1 MPAMR
6 VIPVAVLLTLLLAAC
21 GPGSPD
27 PEVSDPSGSASPT
40 PTETETDEAD
50 DSDEEADDE
59 EADDEEADGPEPETG
74 LTASDRANLRD
85 AITSGN
91 TAAVEGYLS
100 NPVRLIIMSTECCF
114 DVTPAQAVA
123 ELSYVTGAPG
133 PWNFS
138 LPSATTDPWHTNTY
152 YGYLFTGDDITG
164 RAADGTIVSFG
175 ISGGQVTTIL
185 MGFEEGFTY

>member
-1 MPAMR
+1 
-6 VIPVAVLLTLLLAAC
+6 
-21 GPGSPD
+21 
-27 PEVSDPSGSASPT
+27 
-40 PTETETDEAD
+40 
-50 DSDEEADDE
+50 
-59 EADDEEADGPEPETG
+59 
-74 LTASDRANLRD
+74 
-85 AITSGN
+85 
-91 TAAVEGYLS
+91 
-100 NPVRLIIMSTECCF
+100 MSSECCW
-114 DVTPAQAVA
+114 DITPAEAVA
-123 ELSYVTGAPG
+123 NLSYVTGAPG

>member
-1 MPAMR
+1 MSTLR
-6 VIPVAVLLTLLLAAC
+6 VVPVAVLLTLLLAAC
-21 GPGSPD
+21 GPGTPD
-27 PEVSDPSGSASPT
+27 PEAEGPSGSASPT
-40 PTETETDEAD
+40 PTATETDEAD
-50 DSDEEADDE
+50 DDEDADADEETPA
-59 EADDEEADGPEPETG
+59 PESETG
-74 LTASDRANLRD
+74 LTAADRDNIRE

-91 TAAVEGYLS
+91 TAAIEGYLS
-100 NPVRLIIMSTECCF
+100 NPVRVIIMSSECCW
-114 DVTPAQAVA
+114 DITPAEAVSN
-123 ELSYVTGAPG
+123 LSYVTGAPG

-175 ISGGQVTTIL
+175 ISGDQVTTIL